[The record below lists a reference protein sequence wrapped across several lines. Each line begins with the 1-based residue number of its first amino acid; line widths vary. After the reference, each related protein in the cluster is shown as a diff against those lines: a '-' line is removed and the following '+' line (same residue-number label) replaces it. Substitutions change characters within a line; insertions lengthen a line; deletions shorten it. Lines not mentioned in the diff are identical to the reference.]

1 MSSNDAD
8 AIAEHVRARMRAALD
23 ATDLDAVIALS
34 PENVF
39 YLSRALILTQRYIPD
54 RLAVVVWPREG
65 EPTFIVCA
73 IEQELARQ
81 DSWIADLRT
90 YVEFRD
96 SPIALLA
103 DVLAERGLAHGR
115 LGYERA
121 SWTLDTY
128 EAFTHRLPDATLVPA
143 ADILDRAR
151 MVKSA
156 WEVAHLGHAAWATD
170 LGLHRAFTEGQFG
183 WSEKDIGDAIQATM
197 LAEGADYSPFLVLA
211 AGENTR
217 RVHHFPTRAPIPTG
231 AVVHFDGGGF
241 WQGYYSDL
249 ARSAVVGH
257 ATDRQR
263 DVYRRL
269 AAVQAE
275 TIAAVRPGVRACD
288 VYERCRESFA
298 RHGLPFGMT
307 LVGHSLGV
315 VLHEHPV
322 LNAATEEPLQPG
334 IVLCVEPATQDDAGD
349 RYHIE
354 DLLLVTEGEPEILSR
369 ATDWSELPV
378 IGAAG

>member
-1 MSSNDAD
+1 MSDTD
-8 AIAEHVRARMRAALD
+8 AIAEHVRARMRAALA
-23 ATDLDAVIALS
+23 ATDLNAVIALS

-54 RLAVVVWPREG
+54 RLALVVWPREG

-73 IEQELARQ
+73 IEAELARQ

-96 SPIALLA
+96 SPVALLA
-103 DVLAERGLAHGR
+103 DVLAERGLARGR

-121 SWTLDTY
+121 AWSIDTY
-128 EAFTHRLPDATLVPA
+128 EEVGRRLPGATLVPA
-143 ADILDRAR
+143 AGVFDRAR

-156 WEVAHLGHAAWATD
+156 WEVEHLGHAARATD
-170 LGLHRAFTEGQFG
+170 LGLHRAFSAGRVG
-183 WSEKDIGDAIQATM
+183 WSEKDLGDAIQATM

-217 RVHHFPTRAPIPTG
+217 RVHHFPTRDPIPAG
-231 AVVHFDGGGF
+231 AVVHFDGGGA
-241 WQGYYSDL
+241 WQGYYSDM

-257 ATDRQR
+257 ATARQR
-263 DVYRRL
+263 DVYARL
-269 AAVQAE
+269 YAVQAE

-288 VYERCRESFA
+288 VYQFCRDAYA
-298 RHGLPFGMT
+298 RHDLPFGMT

-322 LNAATEEPLQPG
+322 LNAATAEPLQPG
-334 IVLCVEPATQDDAGD
+334 MVLCVEPATQDADGD

-354 DLLLVTEGEPEILSR
+354 DLVLVADGEPRVLSR
-369 ATDWSELPV
+369 AADWRELPV